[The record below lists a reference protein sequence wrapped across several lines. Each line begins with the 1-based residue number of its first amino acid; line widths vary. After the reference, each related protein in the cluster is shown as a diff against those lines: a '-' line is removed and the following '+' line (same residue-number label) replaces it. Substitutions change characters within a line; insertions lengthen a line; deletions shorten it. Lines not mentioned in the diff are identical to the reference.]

1 MTLDGNKEGFFTKNF
16 YTKLNLAEEKALRG
30 KFDQEKKM
38 NEIASSIDG
47 VKNFASLKKLFG
59 FKQIEIKTSEGTF
72 SLSKDNLARIY
83 ALSQNEIQAEMLA
96 KDGFDAK
103 KIEEIKKILGKEI
116 VEFVDKTV
124 VYLSTENYE
133 GVNDVYREVNDINLP
148 RIENYFPTKTIRDT
162 DGNEFIS
169 NLNRGEFSNLFNAET
184 APLLVRSNTKGNVNL
199 EPQETFLN
207 TLSGHLETTERYKA
221 YAKEVENLNNIM
233 KTPAVQRLLKDALTH
248 RCFSKSN

>member
-1 MTLDGNKEGFFTKNF
+1 M
-16 YTKLNLAEEKALRG
+16 
-30 KFDQEKKM
+30 
-38 NEIASSIDG
+38 
-47 VKNFASLKKLFG
+47 
-59 FKQIEIKTSEGTF
+59 
-72 SLSKDNLARIY
+72 
-83 ALSQNEIQAEMLA
+83 
-96 KDGFDAK
+96 
-103 KIEEIKKILGKEI
+103 
-116 VEFVDKTV
+116 
-124 VYLSTENYE
+124 
-133 GVNDVYREVNDINLP
+133 YREVNDINLP

-233 KTPAVQRLLKDALTH
+233 KTPAVQRLLKDALTTDALVRQLINYAINPYAGAEQLGKKNNLVLVRIY
-248 RCFSKSN
+248 RCSIIFKSYTVF